1 MLNSIHFLQDDMFGY
16 LQNILEKCA
25 KIPVNDL
32 VDKLQEGWIRRQ
44 RITDDD
50 LRTVVKRN
58 SQWVKCWLVLTR
70 SNLLIY
76 SNQNVSI
83 F

>member
-1 MLNSIHFLQDDMFGY
+1 MLGY
-16 LQNILEKCA
+16 LQNLLEKCA

-58 SQWVKCWLVLTR
+58 SQWVKCWLVLTG
-70 SNLLIY
+70 SNNLMVY
-76 SNQNVSI
+76 TNQNVS
-83 F
+83 